1 MKSLLSDFL
10 NFDIFPSLSDTPKI
24 ELIYQGNAKNTLIVV
39 DNNDSAQIEFLAKI
53 LKAIHYDISQ
63 DVILFPLNKESRI
76 NLTLFKKNAQ
86 TDFQAVLLFG
96 VAPSQLDLQFKLP
109 NYYPIKINEMTFLA
123 ADSLEIISKNQSNKK
138 QLWQVLQQMFL
149 G

>member
-10 NFDIFPSLSDTPKI
+10 NFDIFPSLSNSSEI

-39 DNNDSAQIEFLAKI
+39 DNNDSAQIEFLSKI

-76 NLTLFKKNAQ
+76 NLTLFKKNTQ
-86 TDFQAVLLFG
+86 IDFQAVLLFG
-96 VAPSQLDLQFKLP
+96 VTPSQLDLQFKLP

-123 ADSLEIISKNQSNKK
+123 ADSLEIISKNQSNKH
-138 QLWQVLQQMFL
+138 QNSNLHDLNL
-149 G
+149 

>member
-10 NFDIFPSLSDTPKI
+10 DLDIFPSLSDTPKI